1 MGFLWFVFAVT
12 SVPAT
17 YLFMAT
23 CSAQPAVSQFPNQ
36 AGMEATALAMEAW
49 GLNHWD
55 HQEVPY
61 YLFDMSVSF
70 TRPGSHLIFLPG

>member
-55 HQEVPY
+55 HQEVPIICLTC
-61 YLFDMSVSF
+61 LFPLLEQD
-70 TRPGSHLIFLPG
+70 LI